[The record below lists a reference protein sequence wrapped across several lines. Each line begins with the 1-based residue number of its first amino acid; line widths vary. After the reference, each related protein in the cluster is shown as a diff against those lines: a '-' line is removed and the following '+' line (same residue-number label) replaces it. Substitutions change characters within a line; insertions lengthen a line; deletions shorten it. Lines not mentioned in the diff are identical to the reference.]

1 MQSAHCALRWL
12 LFVRNHAQYL
22 EELKVTNP
30 AEYKAVMQDLQ
41 EAANEAKKGFEPVLP
56 GGGKKL
62 GADGINGTKEE
73 VCWQRDSVH
82 ALVHACLPL
91 VLTPTRSALRSHP
104 NPAL

>member
-73 VCWQRDSVH
+73 VCWQRDSCPCTC
-82 ALVHACLPL
+82 ACLPL

-104 NPAL
+104 NLDL

>member
-1 MQSAHCALRWL
+1 MLSAGCCL
-12 LFVRNHAQYL
+12 RNHAQYL

-73 VCWQRDSVH
+73 VCWQRDSSPCTC
-82 ALVHACLPL
+82 ACLPL

-104 NPAL
+104 NLDL